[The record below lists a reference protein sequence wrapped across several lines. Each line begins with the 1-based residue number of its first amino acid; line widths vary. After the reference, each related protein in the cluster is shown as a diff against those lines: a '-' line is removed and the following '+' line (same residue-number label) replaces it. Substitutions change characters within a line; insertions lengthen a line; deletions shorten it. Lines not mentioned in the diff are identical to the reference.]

1 MTIHNAFSPHYVPQL
16 KNKATPRETKLHAAS
31 KAQRE
36 KLVFAETKNH
46 IHITT
51 KEASDRSKRV
61 AGRHLRG

>member
-1 MTIHNAFSPHYVPQL
+1 MIIHNAFSPHYVPQL
-16 KNKATPRETKLHAAS
+16 KNKATPRETQLHTAS

-36 KLVFAETKNH
+36 KIALSTPKNH

-61 AGRHLRG
+61 AGRHLKG